1 MNQKKKKGLIA
12 LVILLVVAIG
22 VGFATALTDT
32 VTINGTANA
41 TTDFDIQFTNKN
53 DDITTNA
60 VPVSAD
66 NTGITVTAAYTSVD
80 EATIK
85 VSKLKH
91 VGDYGQATF
100 TVVNKSKDLA
110 ANITAAVSTAIDDA
124 DHYEVTTTMATG
136 SDNVAK
142 DGGNTKVTVK
152 VKLIKAF
159 ADKEKA
165 ETDRTFKVTVTGT
178 AIEE

>member
-41 TTDFDIQFTNKN
+41 TTDFDIQFTNK
-53 DDITTNA
+53 DDITTNE

-85 VSKLKH
+85 VSQLKH
-91 VGDYGQATF
+91 VGDYGEATF

-124 DHYEVTTTMATG
+124 DHYEVTTTMGAG
-136 SDNVAK
+136 SNNVAK
-142 DGGNTKVTVK
+142 DGGTTTVTVK

-159 ADKEKA
+159 ADGDKA
-165 ETDRTFKVTVTGT
+165 KTERSFKVTVTGT

>member
-32 VTINGTANA
+32 VKINGTANA
-41 TTDFDIQFTNKN
+41 TTDFDIQFTNE
-53 DDITTNA
+53 DDITTDK
-60 VPVSAD
+60 SAD
-66 NTGITVTAAYTSVD
+66 NTDIVVDAAYTSVE

-110 ANITAAVSTAIDDA
+110 ANITADATPAIDDA
-124 DHYEVTTTMATG
+124 DHYKVTTTMATG

-142 DGGNTKVTVK
+142 DGDTTTVTVK
-152 VKLIKAF
+152 VELIKAF
-159 ADKEKA
+159 ADKTKA

-178 AIEE
+178 AIE

>member
-41 TTDFDIQFTNKN
+41 TTDFDIQFTNK

-91 VGDYGQATF
+91 VDDYGEATF

-110 ANITAAVSTAIDDA
+110 ANITAAVTTAIDDA
-124 DHYEVTTTMATG
+124 DHYEVKTTMGAG

-142 DGGNTKVTVK
+142 DGGTTTVTVK
-152 VKLIKAF
+152 VRLKKAF
-159 ADKEKA
+159 ADETKA
-165 ETDRTFKVTVTGT
+165 ETDRTFIVTVTGT